1 MEALNER
8 IDQYHLANRTSAVL
22 RDLRVD
28 NTILDGWAVLS
39 GMVVKA
45 ANTRHLAPWMTLLCD
60 EFFAGPEPWKSS
72 LRKVTHGINR
82 CYELMYAN
90 EFFMP
95 PADELEYEQCIL
107 KIGKHWHGLRRHF
120 KERNLLMFQV
130 TPKLHYVQHFPS
142 QDALINPRMTT
153 NYAEESLMGVLSE
166 MWSKSI
172 AGPHQISA
180 QKHVFLRYLVLLA
193 IALRIKCPT

>member
-130 TPKLHYVQHFPS
+130 TPKLHYVQHFVS
-142 QDALINPRMTT
+142 QNALMNPRMTT

-172 AGPHQISA
+172 AGPHHNSA

-193 IALRIKCPT
+193 IALRI